1 MTALRPLIGIVG
13 SGGAYGRWLRIFF
26 QTRMGLEVIGHDPVD
41 AASQTPEELLE
52 RADVLLFSAPI
63 RHTATLIGD
72 YVRQSAGRESGRL
85 WLDVTSIKAAPVAAM
100 LESRAAV
107 VGLHPMTAPPKAP
120 TLRGRVM
127 VVCESRLDA
136 RWQPWLAQL
145 YAALEADRVV
155 ATPEHH
161 DRVMALVQAMVHATH
176 LAQAGVLRDYAP
188 LLGELQALMPYRST
202 AFEMDAA
209 AIARILSLNPAIY
222 EDIQFGN
229 PHTVE
234 MLDRLLRQLQR
245 LRELV
250 GAGDDAARVAFRQQ
264 FLTDNRAAIA
274 PATLQEGNYSFERLG
289 YLLADLSERRAI
301 SVHLPED
308 RAGSLREL
316 LHVFERHGISLA
328 SIHSSRTPSGEVH
341 FRIGFDHEYAAETV
355 AAAVAEIDRIG
366 IGRVLER

>member
-1 MTALRPLIGIVG
+1 
-13 SGGAYGRWLRIFF
+13 
-26 QTRMGLEVIGHDPVD
+26 
-41 AASQTPEELLE
+41 
-52 RADVLLFSAPI
+52 
-63 RHTATLIGD
+63 
-72 YVRQSAGRESGRL
+72 
-85 WLDVTSIKAAPVAAM
+85 
-100 LESRAAV
+100 
-107 VGLHPMTAPPKAP
+107 
-120 TLRGRVM
+120 
-127 VVCESRLDA
+127 
-136 RWQPWLAQL
+136 
-145 YAALEADRVV
+145 
-155 ATPEHH
+155 
-161 DRVMALVQAMVHATH
+161 
-176 LAQAGVLRDYAP
+176 
-188 LLGELQALMPYRST
+188 
-202 AFEMDAA
+202 
-209 AIARILSLNPAIY
+209 
-222 EDIQFGN
+222 
-229 PHTVE
+229 